1 MPSNTNAIQKPKKWK
16 DVLEEEAILRRK
28 VEMIT
33 IRNTVEMIKVVAETS
48 SDFKDFTKKLQ
59 IAIDKLEADINK

>member
-1 MPSNTNAIQKPKKWK
+1 MPSNTNTIQKPKKWK

-28 VEMIT
+28 IEMIT

-48 SDFKDFTKKLQ
+48 SDFQDFTKKLQ